1 MANDNNVKKLDLD
14 KFPLEDLELM
24 FRKEL
29 YIDIDSPFAESLR
42 IEIERRRDILESN
55 NG

>member
-1 MANDNNVKKLDLD
+1 MASIDNVKQLDLD

-24 FRKEL
+24 YKKEL
-29 YIDIDSPFAESLR
+29 YINIDSPFAESLR

-55 NG
+55 N

>member
-1 MANDNNVKKLDLD
+1 MANTNNVKELDLD
-14 KFPLEDLELM
+14 KFPLGDLELM
-24 FRKEL
+24 YKKEL

-42 IEIERRRDILESN
+42 IEIERRRDILDSN